1 LPLATLD
8 QLKRFLDNPEVKS
21 LVGFMNAGF
30 GVGDYDIE
38 IHRTSGV
45 QKIPVVSFLPEHD
58 SLKRDNTL
66 LRVICEAKVIA
77 GDKPP
82 AWCPNPPLN
91 SSN

>member
-1 LPLATLD
+1 
-8 QLKRFLDNPEVKS
+8 
-21 LVGFMNAGF
+21 MNAGF

-66 LRVICEAKVIA
+66 LRVICEAKEIA
-77 GDKPP
+77 GDKRT
-82 AWCPNPPLN
+82 AWCPNPPPN